1 MRLEVCKED
10 KKMIEQKEE
19 EEEEREGKEIM
30 EPRLNIS
37 GATQLES
44 WEGQTGQP

>member
-1 MRLEVCKED
+1 MRLGVCKEE
-10 KKMIEQKEE
+10 KKMTEEKEE

-37 GATQLES
+37 GATQLDG